1 MEGIIITAITMLII
15 IIVIITKGM
24 EVPNFYSPSEAQSDT
39 QTYLAGCCEVSICV
53 SKVVTGTRIEDT
65 METHI
70 PISLLLDFF
79 FFFDLGFLGP
89 IDMF

>member
-1 MEGIIITAITMLII
+1 MEGIIITVIITMLIV

-24 EVPNFYSPSEAQSDT
+24 GVPNFYYPSEAQSDT

-53 SKVVTGTRIEDT
+53 NKVVAGTSLEDT
-65 METHI
+65 TETHI

-79 FFFDLGFLGP
+79 FFF
-89 IDMF
+89 